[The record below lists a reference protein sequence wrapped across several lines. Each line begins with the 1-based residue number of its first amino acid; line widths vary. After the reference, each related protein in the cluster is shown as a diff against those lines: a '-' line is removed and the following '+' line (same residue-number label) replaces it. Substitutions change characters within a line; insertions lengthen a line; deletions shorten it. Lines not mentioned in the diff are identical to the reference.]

1 MKKSDLVKVIREVIR
16 QEVKKVVKEE
26 LKAIT
31 PKKQG
36 KPKEFSSMMEHADEL
51 FNGPKAKKQN
61 FTADPIL
68 NDILNETA
76 NNPSEWP
83 TMGNKTLTSRDAV
96 ANSLGIGN
104 PDQLFGGNNGKP
116 TAHQM
121 LPNDRK
127 HVEIKPEIEQA
138 LTRDYSSLMKAID
151 KKKK

>member
-1 MKKSDLVKVIREVIR
+1 MPSGNQKPRKKKNSAP
-16 QEVKKVVKEE
+16 VKKTKFVKD
-26 LKAIT
+26 
-31 PKKQG
+31 
-36 KPKEFSSMMEHADEL
+36 SM
-51 FNGPKAKKQN
+51 
-61 FTADPIL
+61 L

-138 LTRDYSSLMKAID
+138 LTRDYSSLVKAM
-151 KKKK
+151 KKK